1 MNLNQLI
8 IKIFYAYLKFKK
20 KDILDI
26 KFLLV
31 HLHLYDA
38 CFNTYSFE
46 YKIDLRHH
54 KCIMNDFDSKLYIAL
69 ISDSTLSL
77 SSYLRKD
84 VSLQNLSY
92 HISYIIFS
100 FLSLNKM
107 KELYPCET
115 FVLDIDKL
123 NESKGNEIIKI
134 LEEYGVKYDKS
145 LLSVT
150 LGGMPLDLKPNSISL
165 GAN

>member
-1 MNLNQLI
+1 
-8 IKIFYAYLKFKK
+8 
-20 KDILDI
+20 
-26 KFLLV
+26 
-31 HLHLYDA
+31 
-38 CFNTYSFE
+38 
-46 YKIDLRHH
+46 
-54 KCIMNDFDSKLYIAL
+54 
-69 ISDSTLSL
+69 
-77 SSYLRKD
+77 
-84 VSLQNLSY
+84 
-92 HISYIIFS
+92 
-100 FLSLNKM
+100 M

-165 GAN
+165 LHKFDTVSFDRKIRKVFELKVFSKNYQYLSMANKIFNNKIVLYQAPFEMKINKTLLIFYIRYEILHEVIKSVFKKNFLKYYLFLDRCYKSLFSMFR